1 MRVVLKIKFLQSYTN
16 RRRIRRYKKYIK
28 KGKVIPESNLLWRK
42 LEESVIDSSREFKYR
57 LNLLTGGKIKTQDYH
72 VALLIKCGISPTNI
86 SILIGRAKGTVS
98 YRREALCEKSLA
110 KNMELKL

>member
-1 MRVVLKIKFLQSYTN
+1 M
-16 RRRIRRYKKYIK
+16 
-28 KGKVIPESNLLWRK
+28 LWRK

-98 YRREALCEKSLA
+98 YRREALCEKVFGEKYGVKVIDDVIRL
-110 KNMELKL
+110 L